1 LSGHTNDLERELL
14 DHAPQGV
21 LVLELPEG
29 GGEHGV
35 VLRYA
40 NAKASALLGVDCSLA
55 LGMPGLAGLPHA
67 LGAWLRSF
75 APSCVTRARTRS
87 EHARSW
93 PAVRAA
99 ERLTVTVVPVQARAV
114 ALHLEAALGPRRGR
128 EDHTQLA
135 SFLDSIIEHIPA
147 MVFVKDAEHLR
158 FERFNRAGEELL
170 GVSRQELLGKTD
182 YDLFPKE
189 QADFFVAKDRKVLEE
204 RRLVDIP
211 DEPIETPH
219 GTRHL
224 HTRKIPLLD
233 EHGEP
238 QHLLG
243 ISIDITEQRRAE
255 EVLRSAHEGLEREI
269 AQRTAELRREI
280 TERERAEQALAH
292 TEEALRHAQKMEAI
306 GRLAGGVAHDFNNLL
321 SVVISYSDL
330 LLLRLSADD
339 RMRNEVEEI
348 RKAGQRAAQLTRQLL
363 AFSRQQVLQPK
374 VLSLNEVLANME
386 TMLSR
391 VLGEDIALG
400 LRSATALPKVKAD
413 PSQIEQVV
421 MNLVVNARDAMPTGG
436 QLWIETAS
444 FPVLP
449 PDVASER
456 LGPHVAITVSDTG
469 VGMDGETRG
478 RIFEPFFTT
487 KERGKGTGLGLSTVF
502 GIVKQSGGTIRVRS
516 ELGRGASF
524 DVFLPVTDEV
534 ELGAT
539 SAALGD
545 QSDLN
550 GDETVLLVEDEAPV
564 RVLAASILRKYGYE
578 VIEAGRPSEAI
589 AAAASHRGEIHLLLT
604 DVVMPEMGGRLLA
617 EQLAGQRPHM
627 RVIFMS
633 GYTDDAVVRHGVL
646 ESTMELIQKPFSS
659 DELARRVRKAL
670 G

>member
-1 LSGHTNDLERELL
+1 L
-14 DHAPQGV
+14 DQLPLGV
-21 LVLELPEG
+21 LVIELPAHAEQQALA
-29 GGEHGV
+29 
-35 VLRYA
+35 LRYA
-40 NAKASALLGVDCSLA
+40 NRCASELLGIDCGIALA
-55 LGMPGLAGLPHA
+55 APGLSDLPEA
-67 LGAWLRSF
+67 LAAWLRSF
-75 APSCVTRARTRS
+75 ADVCS
-87 EHARSW
+87 ARSPRPRAEHTRTW
-93 PAVRAA
+93 PATRGAQRLLVTAA
-99 ERLTVTVVPVQARAV
+99 PIETCAAV
-114 ALHLEAALGPRRGR
+114 LYLEDALAQRRPR
-128 EDHTQLA
+128 EEHSQELA
-135 SFLDSIIEHIPA
+135 GFLDSIIEHMPA
-147 MVFVKDAEHLR
+147 MVFVKDAKDLR
-158 FERFNRAGEELL
+158 FERFNRAGEQLIGTPREN
-170 GVSRQELLGKTD
+170 LLGKTD

-189 QADFFVAKDRKVLEE
+189 QADFFVANDRKVLEE
-204 RRLVDIP
+204 KRLEDIA

-243 ISIDITEQRRAE
+243 ISLDITEQKRAE
-255 EVLRSAHEGLEREI
+255 RVLRDAHESLERQI
-269 AQRTAELRREI
+269 AERTAELRREI
-280 TERERAEQALAH
+280 NERERAEQALAQ

-330 LLLRLSADD
+330 LLLRLGPED
-339 RMRNEVEEI
+339 RLRGEVEEI

-400 LRSATALPKVKAD
+400 LRSATGLPKVKAD

-449 PDVASER
+449 PDVAMER
-456 LGPHVAITVSDTG
+456 PGPHVAITVRDTG
-469 VGMDGETRG
+469 VGMSSETLG

-516 ELGRGASF
+516 ELGGGAAF
-524 DVFLPVTDEV
+524 DVFLPVTDEE
-534 ELGAT
+534 ELGAV
-539 SAALGD
+539 SAALSE
-545 QSDLN
+545 QNDLS
-550 GDETVLLVEDEAPV
+550 GDETVLLVEDEQPV

-589 AAAASHRGEIHLLLT
+589 AAAVSHRGEIHLLLT

-617 EQLAGQRPHM
+617 EQLAGQRPRM
-627 RVIFMS
+627 RVLFMS

-646 ESTMELIQKPFSS
+646 ESTMELVQKPFSS